1 MKHDF
6 YLAYLNSAEWR
17 MRRQRALKL
26 AGYRCHRCGAKR
38 PLQVHHKTYDRLGA
52 EWDQDLEVLCVTCHE
67 AATEA
72 DTPDQESKYFIFAR
86 MALRAAPF
94 AGLGQLFEAVKL
106 LCAANKISYDSGRI
120 TRAVELVTGKRL
132 MQAPAAVAR
141 RPRSAALTDAQAHE
155 LFIRLELTAKA
166 MPLAGISAADQEAH
180 ECKIQ
185 QQVAE
190 AQQTA
195 YRDDRRRRPIAERLA
210 EIWSG
215 E

>member
-1 MKHDF
+1 
-6 YLAYLNSAEWR
+6 

-26 AGYRCHRCGAKR
+26 ARYCCHRCGSRR

-67 AATEA
+67 AATEP
-72 DTPDQESKYFIFAR
+72 DSPDQESKYFVFAR

-132 MQAPAAVAR
+132 IRPPTAVDR

-155 LFIRLELTAKA
+155 LFTRLELTASLKA
-166 MPLAGISAADQEAH
+166 MPLAGRSAADQEAH
-180 ECKIQ
+180 ERKIQ
-185 QQVAE
+185 QQIAE

-195 YRDDRRRRPIAERLA
+195 YRDARRHRSLRDRLE
-210 EIWSG
+210 EIFR
-215 E
+215 